1 MNANEREG
9 EEGGHGYSPAPTPD
23 TCPRIAGQAPHGAP
37 CFRPRYGEAVYSIR
51 DEDLGQLTR
60 TGLCAVCGA
69 ATYKDYSGM
78 LWHATLDGYVP
89 LGPVKDLLAD
99 GRGGSALKRRG

>member
-1 MNANEREG
+1 MNANERK
-9 EEGGHGYSPAPTPD
+9 GGHGPMPESPVPTPD

-37 CFRPRYGEAVYSIR
+37 CFRPCYSESVPSIR
-51 DEDLGQLTR
+51 DEDLGRLTR

-89 LGPVKDLLAD
+89 LGLVADLPAD
-99 GRGGSALKRRG
+99 GRGGRGERGEE